1 MISIK
6 NLNYGFGAKKVLEN
20 INLDIR
26 ENEVLLITGSNGA
39 GKTTLLRIMAGV
51 LFPYPGTFQYGL
63 ALGKQPMSRI
73 GFISDQISLYQSMSL
88 QEAIDFH
95 SQLYQVKDFDTTIL
109 KEAKLDLKKKI
120 SDHSVGQKLIFH
132 LSLVLS
138 TRPKLLL
145 LDEVLHAIDPYL
157 RELCLKRIL
166 NLLTQGETT
175 LVMVNLN
182 FHDIENIPQRVIII
196 RENTIAL
203 DQPLEI
209 LKDKVKKIV
218 SKAEMPELHA
228 FHERFFADRH
238 EYYVY
243 PFEESMVKDPR
254 CEVLDLN
261 LNDIV
266 TAFIGGEYA

>member
-6 NLNYGFGAKKVLEN
+6 NLNYGFGTKKVLEN
-20 INLDIR
+20 INLDVR
-26 ENEVLLITGSNGA
+26 ENEVVMITGSNGA
-39 GKTTLLRIMAGV
+39 GKTTLLRIMANV
-51 LFPYPGTFQYGL
+51 LFPEPGTFQYGL
-63 ALGKQPMSRI
+63 ALGKQPRSRI
-73 GFISDQISLYQSMSL
+73 GFISDQMSLYQSMSL
-88 QEAIDFH
+88 QEAIDLH
-95 SQLYQVKDFDTTIL
+95 SRLYHVEDFDATIL
-109 KEAKLDLKKKI
+109 SEAKLDLKKKI
-120 SDHSVGQKLIFH
+120 NEHSVGQKLIFH

-157 RELCLKRIL
+157 REICLKRIL
-166 NLLTQGETT
+166 DLLTQGETT

-196 RENTIAL
+196 RGNTIAL

-209 LKDKVKKIV
+209 LKDQVKKIV
-218 SKAEMPELHA
+218 SKTEIPNLHP
-228 FHERFFADRH
+228 FHERSFADRH

-243 PFEESMVKDPR
+243 PFEESLVKDTG